1 MILDAPNFVIIGA
14 QKAGTTSPY
23 HSLRQHPAVFMSAVT
38 EPRFFSHLANAEAGV
53 AKPGDRAVH
62 TLQIGM
68 GWFPEQA
75 GGLNRVY
82 YHLIRSLPQA
92 GVGVRGLVM
101 GSPDVAR
108 QTEGQVEAVAPEN
121 ASLLVRAQQLR
132 RRALA
137 ILADQETDLVAGHF
151 ALYAAPLGRHLRRRP
166 LVVHFHGPWAH
177 EGSLEGD
184 SGVATRIKGR
194 IERSVYRQAR
204 RFIVLSE
211 AFRDVLHRRYGI
223 PLERIRIVP
232 GGVAVER
239 FSAGPARAE
248 ARRRLGWTR
257 ERPIILTVRRLQRR
271 MGLEN
276 LISAMATVRRAVPEA
291 LLLIAGRGPLAAEL
305 DARIEALDL
314 HDHVRLLGFLP
325 DDALPLAYR
334 AADLTIVPTV
344 ALEGFGLITI
354 ESLAAG
360 TPVLVTPVGGLP
372 ETVRTLSP
380 SLILEGVDTDA
391 LTDGLVQALRG
402 TLPLPDESTCQ
413 TYARTHYAWPVLA
426 RRIRAVY
433 EEALR

>member
-1 MILDAPNFVIIGA
+1 
-14 QKAGTTSPY
+14 
-23 HSLRQHPAVFMSAVT
+23 
-38 EPRFFSHLANAEAGV
+38 
-53 AKPGDRAVH
+53 
-62 TLQIGM
+62 
-68 GWFPEQA
+68 
-75 GGLNRVY
+75 
-82 YHLIRSLPQA
+82 
-92 GVGVRGLVM
+92 
-101 GSPDVAR
+101 
-108 QTEGQVEAVAPEN
+108 
-121 ASLLVRAQQLR
+121 
-132 RRALA
+132 
-137 ILADQETDLVAGHF
+137 
-151 ALYAAPLGRHLRRRP
+151 
-166 LVVHFHGPWAH
+166 
-177 EGSLEGD
+177 
-184 SGVATRIKGR
+184 
-194 IERSVYRQAR
+194 
-204 RFIVLSE
+204 
-211 AFRDVLHRRYGI
+211 
-223 PLERIRIVP
+223 
-232 GGVAVER
+232 
-239 FSAGPARAE
+239 
-248 ARRRLGWTR
+248 
-257 ERPIILTVRRLQRR
+257 